1 MKNEY
6 YRTVKDPGV
15 REYYFVREN
24 DPIVHSTGFLV
35 SATVTIILFFSLL
48 SGCINQES
56 WTAQQWY
63 DEATLRA
70 SAGNHQ
76 QALDAFNRSIEL
88 DPLSAAAYTQRGIS
102 FRNLDR
108 NTEALRD
115 FDQAVALHPDDTA
128 AWQGKSLIYIEQEKF
143 SLARIA
149 AEQVIR
155 IGTGPV
161 QNAWYLKGIANAKNG
176 DLEEGLRSLD
186 EAIQI
191 EPAREDFWKYKAFIL
206 NQLGRNSEVLLCYEK
221 LTEINPGNPEYWNM
235 KGQMHVNLGEINQA
249 TEAFSMAKKLV
260 ETA

>member
-1 MKNEY
+1 M
-6 YRTVKDPGV
+6 
-15 REYYFVREN
+15 
-24 DPIVHSTGFLV
+24 HSTRFLF
-35 SATVTIILFFSLL
+35 SAILIVILFFSLL
-48 SGCINQES
+48 AGCINQES

-63 DEATLRA
+63 DEAALRA
-70 SAGNHQ
+70 AAGSYQ
-76 QALDAFNRSIEL
+76 QALDAYNRSIGL
-88 DPLSAAAYTQRGIS
+88 DPANAAAYTQRGIA
-102 FRNLDR
+102 FQNLGL
-108 NTEALRD
+108 TSEALRD
-115 FDQAVALHPDDTA
+115 FDQAIALHPDETA
-128 AWQGKSLIYIEQEKF
+128 AWQGKSLIYIEQEKY

-149 AEQVIR
+149 AQQVIR

-161 QNAWYLKGIANAKNG
+161 QNAWYLKGIADAKNG
-176 DLEEGLRSLD
+176 DLEEGLRSLN